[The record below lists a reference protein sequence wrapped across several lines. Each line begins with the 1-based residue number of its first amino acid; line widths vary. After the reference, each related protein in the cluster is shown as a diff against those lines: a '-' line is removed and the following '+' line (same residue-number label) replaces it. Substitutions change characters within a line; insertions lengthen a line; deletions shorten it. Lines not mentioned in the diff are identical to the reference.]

1 MLFYERSTRVR
12 IILNDKIIAKSF
24 ISLGVRNTAINGSKE
39 ELFEG
44 LRNTIHEA
52 LSSVHLKLEDL
63 QIIVASGMITSDVG
77 IYEIPHIV
85 ALAGIDKIVKASR
98 LATIPELINKS
109 YLCQA

>member
-1 MLFYERSTRVR
+1 
-12 IILNDKIIAKSF
+12 
-24 ISLGVRNTAINGSKE
+24 
-39 ELFEG
+39 
-44 LRNTIHEA
+44 
-52 LSSVHLKLEDL
+52 
-63 QIIVASGMITSDVG
+63 SDVG